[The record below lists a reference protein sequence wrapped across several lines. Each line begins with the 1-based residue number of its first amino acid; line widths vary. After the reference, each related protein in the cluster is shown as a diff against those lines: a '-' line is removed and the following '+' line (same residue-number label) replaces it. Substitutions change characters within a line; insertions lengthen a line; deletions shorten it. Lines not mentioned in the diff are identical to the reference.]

1 MISQQQID
9 QYHNDGYLVVRG
21 LLSREEAEQ
30 YRRASHDLVERLS
43 RTANLDAA
51 WGSGKAAVAD
61 AEDTVIMHCHNVQF
75 YDAIFT
81 RLLVDERFTSIA
93 ADLLGT
99 ENIELHHNKMFIK
112 PPEKGA
118 PFPMHQDQPYFPF
131 ANHTMTAAIFHFD
144 DAPLEK
150 GCLRVV
156 PGSHKLGPLPHDPEG
171 GHHLPF
177 AEYPVES
184 ATPIPAEAGDVLFF
198 NYLCI
203 HGSGV
208 NTSNEARTT
217 LLIQF
222 RDPEDEPLEDT
233 HRSRGQ
239 GMMLRGL
246 NPKTGYTGLG

>member
-30 YRRASHDLVERLS
+30 YRQASHDLVERLS

-81 RLLVDERFTSIA
+81 RLMVDERFTSIA

-131 ANHTMTAAIFHFD
+131 SNHTMTAAIFHFD

-177 AEYPVES
+177 SEYPVES
-184 ATPIPAEAGDVLFF
+184 ATPIAAEAGDVLFF

-239 GMMLRGL
+239 GMMLRGI
-246 NPKTGYTGLG
+246 NPKTGYTGLE